1 MREPKTIQFEPVLGI
16 ISAIKFQKKDKLR
29 ASIYIEARFAF
40 GVNIATIEHFRL
52 RKGDEVDSILY
63 EKITSF
69 DQTISARRAAQ
80 KFLNTRRRTE
90 RDVRRKL
97 QQNEI
102 PDEFIDMIIDELKQA
117 KLIDDAAYAQAFIHD
132 RLLTKSVSKGK
143 LALELQAKGID
154 RVMANEAVQG
164 ISSDDEEIDRAL
176 DAARKK
182 LPGLERKESDHRRR
196 SQKLYAFLAARGF
209 TGSIIKNTLERLGQP
224 AEEESYV

>member
-1 MREPKTIQFEPVLGI
+1 MRHKSSTATPLYGTIT
-16 ISAIKFQKKDKLR
+16 AIKYQKKDQLR
-29 ASIYIEARFAF
+29 ASIYIEDKFAF
-40 GVNIATIEHFRL
+40 GVNVPTIEHFRL

-63 EKITSF
+63 EKISAF

-102 PDEFIDMIIDELKQA
+102 PDEFIDMIIDELKEA

-143 LALELQAKGID
+143 LALELQSKGID
-154 RVMANEAVQG
+154 RMTANEALQG

-176 DAARKK
+176 DAAKKK

-196 SQKLYAFLAARGF
+196 SQKLYAFLAGRGF
-209 TGSIIKNTLERLGQP
+209 TGTTIKKTLERLGQP